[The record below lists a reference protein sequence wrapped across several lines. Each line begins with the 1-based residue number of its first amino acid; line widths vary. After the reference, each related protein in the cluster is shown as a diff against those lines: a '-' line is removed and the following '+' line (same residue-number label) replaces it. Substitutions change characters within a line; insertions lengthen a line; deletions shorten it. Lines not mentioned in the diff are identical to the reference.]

1 MNTSTQV
8 ASHLLRSRIGKICI
22 AITGQSAEEM
32 VDKAAAALR
41 DTTFIEFRLDYLPKP
56 AAALPQL
63 KEFLAE
69 NGAATAVATCRCKE
83 NGGKFAGSNTE
94 ALEIL
99 LKAAESGFQLIDV
112 EVESVE

>member
-22 AITGQSAEEM
+22 AITGHSAEEM
-32 VDKAAAALR
+32 VEKAAVALR

-56 AAALPQL
+56 AAALPELQ
-63 KEFLAE
+63 EFLSQK
-69 NGAATAVATCRCKE
+69 GAATGSATWRWKDH
-83 NGGKFAGSNTE
+83 GGRFEGSNQA

-99 LKAAESGFQLIDV
+99 LKAAEAGFHLVDI
-112 EVESVE
+112 EL